1 MAKYYVTLNDEKIA
15 EIKKNLKLYG
25 IREAGRQSQVSY
37 YTAWAVSK
45 GLYDN
50 NQPLQVTDRMLSRC
64 PITGW

>member
-15 EIKKNLKLYG
+15 EVKKNLKLYG
-25 IREAGRQSQVSY
+25 IREAGRQSRVSY
-37 YTAWAVSK
+37 YTAWAVKK

-50 NQPLQVTDRMLSRC
+50 KNPLQVTDRMLSKC